1 MVKKCLTDIGYP
13 LVIAIGLVA
22 PAHAAQQSATSEA
35 LWQRYLKPQSQWP
48 ARAQAATDD
57 LAALPDPKPLRD
69 QLNRDRVA
77 LGKKLFHDTRLSA
90 TGEVSCASCH
100 DAAHAFADPRRV
112 SIGVKQQTGKRNAP
126 ALMNS
131 HLWESFFWDGRAAS
145 LKQQAAM
152 PVEDPV
158 EMAHNTGIIARQV
171 AQYPDYRDLLAP
183 LTRTPQDIS
192 WELLAESLAEF
203 QRTLMDDPKTQPL
216 DSFLLAIEAGDWQEA
231 KNALTDQ
238 QLQGLHLFRTK
249 AGCIKCHNGPL
260 LSDQRFHNTGL
271 HYFGRKFEDLGRYEI
286 TGKNKDMG
294 AFRTPSLR
302 HLMATK
308 PWMHNGLFTQL
319 EGIIRMY
326 EHGGARPRRP
336 ATLPAE
342 QYYPTTTQLLTPFD
356 LTPAER
362 QALMAFIKAL

>member
-1 MVKKCLTDIGYP
+1 
-13 LVIAIGLVA
+13 
-22 PAHAAQQSATSEA
+22 
-35 LWQRYLKPQSQWP
+35 
-48 ARAQAATDD
+48 
-57 LAALPDPKPLRD
+57 
-69 QLNRDRVA
+69 
-77 LGKKLFHDTRLSA
+77 
-90 TGEVSCASCH
+90 
-100 DAAHAFADPRRV
+100 
-112 SIGVKQQTGKRNAP
+112 
-126 ALMNS
+126 
-131 HLWESFFWDGRAAS
+131 
-145 LKQQAAM
+145 M

-158 EMAHNTGIIARQV
+158 EMAHNTRIIARQV

-231 KNALTDQ
+231 KKALTDQ

-286 TGKNKDMG
+286 TGKNQDMG

-336 ATLPAE
+336 ATLPDE